1 MITQI
6 FSIIII
12 IIGSVATYISTKKK
26 EKEDSLFYILFTA
39 GIELINN
46 ASGDFL
52 DKIITETAIIM
63 GNNNLSSVTGE
74 FNIWNFA
81 FGIFLVIV
89 AITIKISKKNKLC
102 VLNINGYYK
111 RNVEPYLKSKKTIL
125 YDYRE
130 REINFVHIY
139 KRMFSIKKDEDSFKC
154 ILEQIKEETEAFK
167 NETIELKRGYTG
179 IAPIPFIM
187 YAGTYLNRV
196 EINKYYEF
204 DKIDTNQYY
213 ELTNKNN
220 YMYPELKLKTELDK
234 LDTGKKEV
242 VVEISITQK
251 ITDQALKQFKANSDI
266 CRLEIDNPKD
276 NAIRSVKQLNN
287 YTNIIFTIIEKIT
300 HIIPDIKRINI
311 VCSSQSCL
319 ALEIGKRSVDST
331 RIPEIVAYQFE
342 SQSNIKY
349 PWGIVIN
356 GTDKGKLIK
365 VEEVEESNV

>member
-1 MITQI
+1 MLTQI
-6 FSIIII
+6 VSIIIM
-12 IIGSVATYISTKKK
+12 IIGIVATYTSAKKK
-26 EKEDSLFYILFTA
+26 EKEDSLFCILFTA

-46 ASGDFL
+46 ASGDFW
-52 DKIITETAIIM
+52 DKMIIETAIIM

-81 FGIFLVIV
+81 FGIILVIV
-89 AITIKISKKNKLC
+89 AIVIKISKKNKLC

-154 ILEQIKEETEAFK
+154 ILEQVKEETEAFK

-213 ELTNKNN
+213 ELINRNN

-242 VVEISITQK
+242 VVAISITQK
-251 ITDQALKQFKANSDI
+251 ITDQVLRQFSANSNI
-266 CRLEIDNPKD
+266 CRLEIENPKD
-276 NAIRSVKQLNN
+276 NAIKSVKQLNN
-287 YTNIIFTIIEKIT
+287 YTNIIFTTIEKIT
-300 HIIPDIKRINI
+300 HIVPDIKRINI
-311 VCSSQSCL
+311 ACSSQSCL
-319 ALEIGKRSVDST
+319 ALEMGKRSVDST

-365 VEEVEESNV
+365 VEEVEESSV